1 MPRHQACKRAHHFKL
16 GFDQLDNEREKID
29 MIVGSF
35 NTTSRQRRITPRHA
49 PVRLVSVCPH
59 VHSLTADKES

>member
-29 MIVGSF
+29 MIVG
-35 NTTSRQRRITPRHA
+35 
-49 PVRLVSVCPH
+49 
-59 VHSLTADKES
+59 